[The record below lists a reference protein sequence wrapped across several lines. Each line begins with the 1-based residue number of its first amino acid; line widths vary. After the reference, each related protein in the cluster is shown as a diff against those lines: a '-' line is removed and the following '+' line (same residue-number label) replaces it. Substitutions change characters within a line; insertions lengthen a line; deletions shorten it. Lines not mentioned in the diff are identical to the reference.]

1 MKKKN
6 RDDFEQLLNWVEGRL
21 PAAEAKQLEAQLETA
36 VDDTHAL
43 IEWLQTFQH
52 ITEKYQLVQPPDD
65 LDAKLYNIFNKQPQ
79 TTQRPRFFQQLMA
92 ALTFDSYQHLTAVG
106 VRAAAAKLERQFV
119 YGTDLA
125 EITIDSQWDAQ
136 AKSVHI
142 NGQLFPQDDA
152 DETIYV
158 VELQRNKTTTKMTAT
173 DPLGKFTFTSLA
185 PDTYDIILS
194 GDQVEIAMTGIELQ
208 F

>member
-6 RDDFEQLLNWVEGRL
+6 KDNFEQLLNWVEGRL
-21 PAAEAKQLEAQLETA
+21 PAVGAKQLEAQLETA
-36 VDDTHAL
+36 VDDTHVL
-43 IEWLQTFQH
+43 IEWLQAFQR
-52 ITEKYQLVQPPDD
+52 ISEKYQLVQPPND

-79 TTQRPRFFQQLMA
+79 PTQRPRFFQQLLA

-106 VRAAAAKLERQFV
+106 VRAAAKLERQFV

-142 NGQLFPQDDA
+142 DGQLFPQDDA

-158 VELQRNKTTTKMTAT
+158 VELQRNKTATKMTAT

-185 PDTYDIILS
+185 PATYDIILS
-194 GDQVEIAMTGIELQ
+194 GDQIEIAMTGIELQ